1 MISVPRVASVNLA
14 LLAAALLSTACEDSV
29 TFVCAEP
36 GTLAPCPS
44 TPANAEPSRPAPVT
58 GMEMRPLQPAVTS
71 PSASETPVTPSMPAP
86 GTGPTA
92 QPSTPTAMLPSPEPA
107 PATEPAFLLGTR
119 IWDDTSTTSYFNVVS
134 SIDSGVTVDPARA
147 LEVPGAAKLY
157 SVPGIG
163 WFGVGQGEAPTITRY
178 TLGAD
183 DNLVAGESISLQSY
197 GVRDLWDTLYVVSPT
212 KAYYPDRAEGQLI
225 VWNPSTMLVTGSI
238 PLPQTLRPGYLAVYA
253 YAPIV
258 RGTQLLIS
266 VGWFD
271 WDVEDSV
278 LPETGLLV
286 LDTTTDAVQRFDVDT
301 RCGGVTQ
308 PIALADGDTYLV
320 SSAIAAAAHRL
331 GRLATEPCALRVRQA
346 EDRIDPGYLM
356 PLAQL
361 TGGALAGEP
370 APSGQAGLLLRV
382 FDPALVN
389 TDAALLTWE
398 ITGSPAWRW
407 ARWDLSGQALVPLS
421 ELSPSTADVLWF
433 RMGERVFA
441 SETAADYSQT
451 TLLELTASGGVERRA
466 TVPGFLHGIAQ
477 VR

>member
-1 MISVPRVASVNLA
+1 MGSAPRVASVNLA
-14 LLAAALLSTACEDSV
+14 VLACVLLSAACEDSSQL
-29 TFVCAEP
+29 VCADPE
-36 GTLAPCPS
+36 TLAPCPS
-44 TPANAEPSRPAPVT
+44 RPTRAEPVRPEPVIA
-58 GMEMRPLQPAVTS
+58 MEMRPLQPVTPS
-71 PSASETPVTPSMPAP
+71 PGSETPVTPSLPRPAMDLP
-86 GTGPTA
+86 
-92 QPSTPTAMLPSPEPA
+92 PSAPPAMTSAPEA
-107 PATEPAFLLGTR
+107 TPATAPAFLLGTR
-119 IWDDTSTTSYFNVVS
+119 IWDDTSTTSYFHVLR
-134 SIDSGVTVDPARA
+134 SIDSEVTVDAARA

-157 SVPGIG
+157 SVPGLG
-163 WFGVGQGEAPTITRY
+163 WFAVGQGESPIITRY
-178 TLGAD
+178 TLGPE
-183 DNLVAGESISLQSY
+183 DNLVAGESISLSSY

-225 VWNPSTMLVTGSI
+225 VWNPSTMQVTGSI
-238 PLPQTLRPGYLAVYA
+238 RLPQTLRPGYLAVYA

-271 WDVEDSV
+271 WDVADSV

-286 LDTTTDAVQRFDVDT
+286 LDTATDAVQRFDVDT
-301 RCGGVTQ
+301 RCAGVTQ
-308 PIALADGDTYLV
+308 PIVAADGDTYLV

-370 APSGQAGLLLRV
+370 APAGQAGLLLRV
-382 FDPALVN
+382 LDPALAN

-407 ARWDLSGQALVPLS
+407 ARWDLSSQDLVPLS
-421 ELSPSTADVLWF
+421 ELEPSTADVLWF